1 MVPLGP
7 RCWRIPVAWVLTL
20 ALGAC
25 ATQQTAAPERAHSG
39 RFVATAM
46 QGDQRSS
53 FSGRF
58 TIEVRADQQ
67 LVELAS
73 PIGTTMAR
81 VEISPGRATATGPQ
95 MQTETGPDPD
105 ALLTRLFG
113 WRLPVRGLADWID
126 GRPDPARPARVER
139 DGDRITRIEQ
149 DGWTIRIAE
158 VFPASSRPRLLL
170 MDRPPS
176 AGDPAVSVRLVVD
189 DPAS

>member
-1 MVPLGP
+1 MALLGERWHAPLAFV
-7 RCWRIPVAWVLTL
+7 ITL

-25 ATQQTAAPERAHSG
+25 ATPTVVPERAHSG
-39 RFVATAM
+39 RFVATAE

-53 FSGRF
+53 VSGRF

-67 LVELAS
+67 LIELAS

-81 VEISPGRATATGPQ
+81 VEISPGRASATGPQ
-95 MQTETGPDPD
+95 MQTETGPDAD
-105 ALLTRLFG
+105 VLVTRLFG

-126 GRPDPARPARVER
+126 GRPDPSRPARVER
-139 DGDRITRIEQ
+139 DGDRITRIDQ

-158 VFPASSRPRLLL
+158 IFPASSRPRLLL